1 MGPGV
6 NTEQRA
12 INRLG
17 SIAPPSVPARTL
29 LFTDIE
35 GSTQLLEA
43 TGEHYGDLLNRHLE
57 LLREALDKF
66 DGYEVDVRGDAMFA
80 VFDEVEDA
88 VAAAVHAQHLLYEE
102 PWPRGATL
110 RVRMGVHTGHP
121 RPMGGPKMSF
131 VGIDVH
137 LAARICDVAHGG
149 QIVLSSASRNALMG
163 RLPKEARIR
172 DLGTHRLKDIR
183 FPESLC
189 DLVVEHLPANF
200 APIRSL
206 SNRPNNLPT
215 ALTPFIGRAAE
226 KAELVALLAST
237 EVRVVT
243 LTGVGG
249 SGKTRL
255 SIEVARSLLD
265 KFPDGV
271 FQVLLAAVPQA
282 RLVAPTIAQTMGVP
296 EFPGRSVVE
305 TISRAIGGRRV
316 LLVID
321 NFEQVLP
328 AADTL
333 EQLLNDCPN
342 LKLIVT
348 SRESLNIA
356 WEREFPVLPLTVPDP
371 AKSARDAFLG
381 CDAVQLFLDRV
392 RAVRPDFQASPD
404 SASALAEIC
413 HRLDGLPLAIEL
425 AASRLRVL
433 DPPGLLKRMTG
444 RLDTLGRDDGNP
456 AGGNSTGGS
465 STGRHRTMRNAIAW
479 SYNLLD
485 EPEQHAFCV
494 ASVFAGGFSL
504 DSAEAI
510 FGESGDNALEHLTSL
525 VRKSLIQSETV
536 EGEVRLRML
545 ETLREFGHEQLKQS
559 GAFADLKRRHM
570 LHMLEIAE
578 RMAPEL
584 ATRNQ
589 RRSVGK
595 LLTESDNLRTALD
608 HAMELRDGD
617 AISRFLKSL
626 LWLWISRSQFTEGEA
641 WITKALQRTGGLVGS
656 RERAIVT
663 EVAGWL
669 KVIAGDWSGA
679 LPFFQECLPIYE
691 RLQMQSEAT
700 MARMLEGIMRLT
712 TANDRSALAPVE
724 AALQTFRDLGD
735 QTGIGL
741 TLTALGECARLEE
754 RNQDAETCFE
764 QALDAMRAVGNTYW
778 TLALL
783 ENIAQVRLQ
792 NGDWVTASALLK
804 EALSLTADYEDPTL
818 VNSYVA
824 AMGQVALLRGRPD
837 DAARLLGAADH
848 FLKTAGVKFAPADQA
863 QFERNMEKTRTL
875 LGDAPYAAKVAEG
888 AAWRPAEVIAATI
901 PLQAS

>member
-1 MGPGV
+1 MGAGL
-6 NTEQRA
+6 NTEHTSTA
-12 INRLG
+12 GWG
-17 SIAPPSVPARTL
+17 SVASPPARALTL

-43 TGEHYGDLLNRHLE
+43 TGERYGDLLNRHLE
-57 LLREALDKF
+57 LLREAIAKF
-66 DGYEVDVRGDAMFA
+66 RGREVDVHGDAMFA

-88 VAAAVHAQHLLYEE
+88 VAAAVHAQRLLHEE
-102 PWPRGATL
+102 PWPHGATL
-110 RVRMGVHTGHP
+110 RVRMGLHTGYP
-121 RPMGGPKMSF
+121 RQMSGPQIGF

-137 LAARICDVAHGG
+137 LAARICDVGHGG
-149 QIVLSSASRNALMG
+149 QIVLSNASRNALLG
-163 RLPKEARIR
+163 RLPAAVRIR

-183 FPESLC
+183 FPETLC
-189 DLVVEHLPANF
+189 DLVIEHLPTNF

-226 KAELVALLAST
+226 KAELVRMLCRA
-237 EVRVVT
+237 EVRMVT

-271 FQVLLAAVPQA
+271 FQVPLAAVPQA

-305 TISRAIGGRRV
+305 TISRTIGGRRI

-328 AADTL
+328 AADAL

-348 SRESLNIA
+348 SREGLNIA
-356 WEREFPVLPLTVPDP
+356 PEREFPVLPFTVPDP
-371 AKSARDAFLG
+371 AQNSPEAFLG

-392 RAVRPDFQASPD
+392 RAVRPDFQPNRE
-404 SASALAEIC
+404 SASVLAEIC
-413 HRLDGLPLAIEL
+413 NRLDGLPLAIEL

-433 DPPGLLKRMTG
+433 EPPGLLKRMAG
-444 RLDTLGRDDGNP
+444 RLNTLGRADGNP
-456 AGGNSTGGS
+456 S
-465 STGRHRTMRNAIAW
+465 GRHRTMRNAIAW

-485 EPEQHAFCV
+485 EPEQRAFCA

-504 DSAEAI
+504 DSAEAL
-510 FGESGDNALEHLTSL
+510 FGESDGDAVEHLTSL

-545 ETLREFGHEQLKQS
+545 ETLRDFGHEQLKQS
-559 GAFADLKRRHM
+559 GTLADFKRRHM

-578 RMAPEL
+578 RMAPDL

-595 LLTESDNLRTALD
+595 LLTESDNLRAAMD
-608 HAMELRDGD
+608 HAMDLRDGD
-617 AISRFLKSL
+617 VISRFLKSL

-669 KVIAGDWSGA
+669 KLIAGDWSGA
-679 LPFFQECLPIYE
+679 LPFFQDCLPIYE
-691 RLQMQSEAT
+691 RLQMQPEAT
-700 MARMLEGIMRLT
+700 KAKMLEGIMRLT
-712 TANDRSALAPVE
+712 TASDRSALAPVQ
-724 AALQTFRDLGD
+724 AALQTFKDLGD

-741 TLTALGECARLEE
+741 TLTALGECARLEG
-754 RNQDAETCFE
+754 RNQDAEACFQ

-792 NGDWVTASALLK
+792 NGDWVTASGLLK
-804 EALSLTADYEDPTL
+804 EALSLSDDYEDPTL

-824 AMGQVALLRGRPD
+824 AMGQVALIRGLPD
-837 DAARLLGAADH
+837 EAARLLGAADH

-863 QFERNMEKTRTL
+863 QFEQCMEKTRAL
-875 LGDAPYAAKVAEG
+875 LGDPLYGTRIAEG
-888 AAWRPAEVIAATI
+888 ASWSPTEAIAATVR
-901 PLQAS
+901 LQSA